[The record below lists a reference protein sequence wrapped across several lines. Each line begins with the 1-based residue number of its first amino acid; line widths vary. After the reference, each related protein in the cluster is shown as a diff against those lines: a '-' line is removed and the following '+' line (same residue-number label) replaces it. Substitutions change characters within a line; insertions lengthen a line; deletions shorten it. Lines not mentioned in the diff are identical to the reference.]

1 MSCFTQ
7 NETLYIILPYFN
19 FCNFKRR
26 RELFCHFVET
36 IRRTPQVR
44 IVVSEALS
52 KGTEA
57 LPKLPVFK
65 HIRTQTD
72 SHIWLKE
79 NLINIATRRL
89 PSSWK
94 YVAWIDADIDF
105 LNQNWLHE
113 TLEELKTADVVQLFR
128 SAVNLG
134 PNGETIKVDKGFA
147 YMAKGSGT
155 PWTSTDK
162 YGFWHPGYA
171 WACTRRAYKKMGGLV
186 DWAILGSGDRH
197 MAMAL
202 DGRVMQSAPGNIHS
216 NYKVMLQDY
225 ENNCKGLKLSWVDG
239 TIVHHWHGN
248 FADRRYKERWEILT
262 RNNFDPL
269 EDIGVTD
276 RGLIQLTKSGRRFE
290 RFLDEYFLG
299 RREDLP

>member
-1 MSCFTQ
+1 MGCFGQ
-7 NETLYIILPYFN
+7 AETLYVILPYFN
-19 FCNFKRR
+19 FCNFRRR

-36 IRRTPQVR
+36 FRQTPQVR

-52 KGTEA
+52 EGADA
-57 LPKLPVFK
+57 LPSLPVWK
-65 HIRTQTD
+65 HIRTRTD
-72 SHIWLKE
+72 SRIWLKE
-79 NLINIATRRL
+79 NLVNLAVETLPRR
-89 PSSWK
+89 WE
-94 YVAWIDADIDF
+94 YMAWIDADIEF
-105 LNQNWLHE
+105 LNRNWVQD
-113 TLEELKTADVVQLFR
+113 TFAKLKTVDVVQLFR
-128 SAVNLG
+128 SAANLG
-134 PNGETIKVDKGFA
+134 PDGEIAKVDKGFA

-202 DGRVMQSAPGNIHS
+202 DGRVMQSAPGNIHI
-216 NYKVMLQDY
+216 NYKSMLQ
-225 ENNCKGLKLSWVDG
+225 EFECKCRGLKLGWVDG
-239 TIVHHWHGN
+239 TIVHYWHGN

-269 EDIGVTD
+269 VDIGVT
-276 RGLIQLTKSGRRFE
+276 RQGLIQLTREGRRFE
-290 RFLDEYFLG
+290 KFLDEYFAG
-299 RREDLP
+299 RKEDST